1 MYLIQ
6 SKITELCRI
15 LLILYLKF
23 HGYNFRRVKQSEW
36 ERAFAYSSAYNFRCG
51 FKLFHSPGVLWQKAL
66 AWHIQA
72 YVRKRYAELPAVSVA
87 G

>member
-1 MYLIQ
+1 MYNSQLDTFIKVADLG
-6 SKITELCRI
+6 SFNKAADAMFI
-15 LLILYLKF
+15 
-23 HGYNFRRVKQSEW
+23 S
-36 ERAFAYSSAYNFRCG
+36 SSAIIQQINLLENRCG